1 MLDKSGPGHLA
12 LQRSYTSCVQ
22 VYLSQLTPL
31 PICDTIR
38 IMQHSPMDSTYIVN
52 APESFVRSEDNS
64 LPNALL
70 ATLLDANREGVVV
83 FDSDVRLQVINRQAL
98 HYLNLPGAPKDWHHR
113 DLPDFSA
120 ELRIYAP
127 EALDRLRSE
136 LMRFLGGDE
145 SQGEGEFHTD
155 YGVIRFQT
163 LSMEAG
169 SPASM
174 PAASSWRL
182 VILSA
187 VTPDEASKAEGWDLV
202 RRLMDGLQ
210 KPLIYVRE
218 AMRYIVADGGDSLS
232 EASQEA
238 LLVALGEADGT
249 LATIRQLADFSRLDV
264 GQMPLCMSAF
274 AIADVVDRVLE
285 MQKPAAQQRSLKLE
299 QRVSPSL
306 PLVWGDRDL
315 IKRMLEVLVSGVLD
329 LAPPG
334 GVVRVEVDVAC
345 AEPVRFLISISDR
358 PGTSPEE
365 SMKADATRVREPS
378 PAYDYAATLHDL
390 NVAFCRKVVEAHGE
404 RFSIAQDRPTGLV
417 ISFTLPK
424 VSESLA
430 SIGPAPM

>member
-1 MLDKSGPGHLA
+1 
-12 LQRSYTSCVQ
+12 
-22 VYLSQLTPL
+22 
-31 PICDTIR
+31 
-38 IMQHSPMDSTYIVN
+38 MDSTHIVN
-52 APESFVRSEDNS
+52 ASESPIRSEDNGLS
-64 LPNALL
+64 NTLL
-70 ATLLDANREGVVV
+70 ATLLDANREGIAV
-83 FDSDVRLQVINRQAL
+83 FDSDYRLQLINRQAL
-98 HYLNLPGAPKDWHHR
+98 HYLNLPGTPKDWHHR

-136 LMRFLGGDE
+136 LRRYLGGDD

-163 LSMEAG
+163 LAMEAG

-174 PAASSWRL
+174 STASLWRL

-187 VTPDEASKAEGWDLV
+187 ATPDEASKAEGWDLV

-238 LLVALGEADGT
+238 LLVALGEADDT

-285 MQKPAAQQRSLKLE
+285 LQKPVAQQRSVKLE

-306 PLVWGDRDL
+306 PLIWGDREL
-315 IKRMLEVLVSGVLD
+315 IKRMLEVLLSGILD
-329 LAPPG
+329 VAPPG
-334 GVVRVEVDVAC
+334 GVVRVEVDAAC
-345 AEPVRFLISISDR
+345 AEPVKFLVSISDR
-358 PGTSPEE
+358 PGTSPDEL
-365 SMKADATRVREPS
+365 MKTKAARVREPS
-378 PAYDYAATLHDL
+378 PSYDYAATLHDL

-404 RFSIAQDRPTGLV
+404 RFSTVQDRPTGLV
-417 ISFTLPK
+417 ISFTLPQ

-430 SIGPAPM
+430 SIGPTPI